1 MRRVGNAQST
11 ADSHISRLISI
22 WVEIMIYSS
31 PEIDMLVQIVQ
42 CMPILVPD
50 HLKKNPV
57 SLLATP
63 YVKNDKNKK
72 KERKEKRK
80 NVTVSQRMPRIILR
94 RLGYLIH

>member
-11 ADSHISRLISI
+11 ADSHINRLISI
-22 WVEIMIYSS
+22 WVEIIIYSS

-50 HLKKNPV
+50 HFFLNLA

-63 YVKNDKNKK
+63 YVKNDKKKRKKEKK
-72 KERKEKRK
+72 KEK
-80 NVTVSQRMPRIILR
+80 ML
-94 RLGYLIH
+94 L